1 LSNVS
6 FKKIVPDEYKLQQAA
21 DMFCTLQL
29 LALKAENNSLSMS
42 EKNFFEGQNKL
53 KKNYLKILKK
63 KAFKVI

>member
-1 LSNVS
+1 
-6 FKKIVPDEYKLQQAA
+6 
-21 DMFCTLQL
+21 
-29 LALKAENNSLSMS
+29 MS